1 MLDAIADLAHR
12 TTALLHAAAPLVHQV
27 ADIRLA
33 LEIAAIQNLAE
44 HLVGRLETRDP
55 LSESV
60 HVGKAG
66 FAFVGGLGVLRGLG
80 SVLMRRLAAER
91 KFHP

>member
-1 MLDAIADLAHR
+1 
-12 TTALLHAAAPLVHQV
+12 
-27 ADIRLA
+27 
-33 LEIAAIQNLAE
+33 
-44 HLVGRLETRDP
+44 
-55 LSESV
+55 V